1 MATDKHL
8 IDKVQPPA
16 LPLPPEGVFY
26 VYLNAL
32 TNILRLFFNRLANSI
47 NLVTGEYG
55 AQYLSKPNGLF
66 FSITTQPLNTVNV
79 AQDIS
84 FEVTYLAEGVSINGG
99 SNTEITARFSG
110 IYNFQFSGQAYSAS
124 ANAKNVYLW
133 IARDGTDIG
142 YSTRQ
147 YVLAGSGD
155 ATQIAWSFNI
165 DLQAGQYIE
174 LRWSADNIDVEL
186 EAQAAS
192 SPHPGIPSA
201 VVTVTFV
208 SALPEVLPTPP

>member
-1 MATDKHL
+1 VATNKYL
-8 IDKVQPPA
+8 IDKAQPPA
-16 LPLPPEGVFY
+16 LPLPPKDSSY
-26 VYLNAL
+26 IYLSTLN
-32 TNILRLFFNRLANSI
+32 NILRLFFNRIANSI

-66 FSITTQPLNTVNV
+66 FSITTQPLTTVNV
-79 AQDIS
+79 AQDVS
-84 FEVTYLAEGVSINGG
+84 FEVTYLSEGLVINGG
-99 SNTEITARFSG
+99 SNTELTARFSG
-110 IYNFQFSGQAYSAS
+110 IYNFQFSGQVYSSS
-124 ANAKNVYLW
+124 ANPKNVYLW

-147 YVLAGSGD
+147 YVLSGSGD

-174 LRWSADNIDVEL
+174 LRWSADDINVEL

-208 SALPEVLPTPP
+208 SALPETLPTPP

>member
-1 MATDKHL
+1 VATDKHL

-16 LPLPPEGVFY
+16 LPLPPQDSSHT
-26 VYLNAL
+26 YLSAL
-32 TNILRLFFNRLANSI
+32 NNILRLFFNRIANSI

-55 AQYLSKPNGLF
+55 AQYISKPNGLF
-66 FSITTQPLNTVNV
+66 FSITSQPLDTVNV
-79 AQDIS
+79 AQDVS
-84 FEVTYLAEGVSINGG
+84 FEVTYLTEGLVINGG
-99 SNTEITARFSG
+99 ANTEITATFSG
-110 IYNFQFSGQAYSAS
+110 IYNFQFSGQAYSNSAS
-124 ANAKNVYLW
+124 PKNVYLW

-155 ATQIAWSFNI
+155 ATQISWSFNI

-174 LRWSADNIDVEL
+174 LRWSADDIDTSL
-186 EAQAAS
+186 QAQSAS

-208 SALPEVLPTPP
+208 SALPETLPTPP